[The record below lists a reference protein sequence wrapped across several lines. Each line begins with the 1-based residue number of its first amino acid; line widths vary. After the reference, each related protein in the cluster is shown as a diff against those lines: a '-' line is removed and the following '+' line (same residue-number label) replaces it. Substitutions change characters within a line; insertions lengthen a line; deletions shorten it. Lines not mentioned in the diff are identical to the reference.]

1 MTTPER
7 RRMRLGPTNSRILRG
22 AEDLS
27 QWEEEELYRGQR
39 RDKDG
44 HFRGRK
50 AKVVSLAVH
59 REITRRQMQKVQE
72 HLRDN
77 ILQAAEALT
86 EMIHNPNVDD
96 GAKVKAI
103 TMVFDRVL
111 GKAPEKVEVALAPTQ
126 LEEDVEFSIVYDEDD
141 LALPEGEVLGR
152 LGRGATG

>member
-1 MTTPER
+1 
-7 RRMRLGPTNSRILRG
+7 MRLGPTNSRILNG
-22 AEDLS
+22 TEDFS
-27 QWEEEELYRGQR
+27 QWDEEELYRGQR
-39 RDKDG
+39 RDKNGRFQG
-44 HFRGRK
+44 H
-50 AKVVSLAVH
+50 APKVVPLAVH

-77 ILQAAEALT
+77 ILKAAEVLT

-96 GAKVKAI
+96 STKVKAI

-126 LEEDVEFSIVYDEDD
+126 LEEDVELCVVYDDDD
-141 LALPEGEVLGR
+141 LVPEAEVLGR